1 MQPTHESIKKEIA
14 ELTRSA
20 VRGSDR
26 AVAIIAGEH
35 FTRAGSGDYTRREM
49 AALMD
54 SDNSLLDH
62 RTPVRVRALQRRI
75 LDFFYPPYPAQT
87 GVQRLVALRER
98 RKAAGIVRREYYATA
113 AQHALLRET
122 LEGVQS

>member
-1 MQPTHESIKKEIA
+1 MKPTHESIKKEIA
-14 ELTRSA
+14 ELTASA
-20 VRGSDR
+20 VRESDR

-49 AALMD
+49 AVLMD

-62 RTPVRVRALQRRI
+62 TPVQVRALQRSI

-87 GVQRLVALRER
+87 GVQRQVALRER
-98 RKAAGIVRREYYATA
+98 REAAGIVRREYYATA